1 MIKIKTLKFVPH
13 HYLIRL
19 EGVNKNIL
27 DNKDFI
33 LSTLLFIANSIN
45 CTVIKHDYYQFSP
58 QGLTVFL
65 LLAESHISYHNI
77 VEENR
82 CYIDIFTCSNTM
94 NGLLG
99 VELIKEMI
107 PHEEFYVQYAE
118 R

>member
-1 MIKIKTLKFVPH
+1 MITTNFRHKV
-13 HYLIRL
+13 
-19 EGVNKNIL
+19 
-27 DNKDFI
+27 
-33 LSTLLFIANSIN
+33 
-45 CTVIKHDYYQFSP
+45 
-58 QGLTVFL
+58 
-65 LLAESHISYHNI
+65 